1 MHRLMTAGLWVLGLV
16 TVIGGAASADGPPLR
31 WWDQAPL
38 AAVQERLAQGADL
51 TARNGYGQTPLHEA
65 AESNVDPA
73 VVALLL
79 DRGADINAPDLE
91 GTTPLE
97 AAVSE
102 NANLAVVVLLLDR
115 GATVNNPGVVDDMTY
130 LLRRAAAGNANP
142 AVAALLLDRGAD
154 INAPDGNGFTP
165 LHLAA
170 GGNNLAVLALLLDRG
185 ADPTLHV
192 DRHYGGTPLHWAA
205 RLDKDPAVAALLLDR
220 GADINALDLRGQTPL
235 HWAAGQ
241 PSWRNPRAV
250 VALLLDR
257 GADPTLRDHQNR
269 LPVELVGEN
278 SPLQGTDVYGRLQAA
293 R

>member
-16 TVIGGAASADGPPLR
+16 TVVGGAASADGPPLR

-51 TARNGYGQTPLHEA
+51 TVRNDDGQTPLYEA
-65 AESNVDPA
+65 AESNADPA

-79 DRGADINAPDLE
+79 DRGADINAPDLK

-97 AAVSE
+97 AAARS
-102 NANLAVVVLLLDR
+102 NANPAVVALLLDR
-115 GATVNNPGVVDDMTY
+115 GAAVNNTGVVDDMTY
-130 LLRRAAAGNANP
+130 LLTRVAANADPAVVALLLGRGADINAPGVSSFTPLHLAAGGNTRAVVALLLDRGADPILRLHRYNGETPLHYAAGLNKDP
-142 AVAALLLDRGAD
+142 AVVALLLDRGAD
-154 INAPDGNGFTP
+154 INAPD
-165 LHLAA
+165 
-170 GGNNLAVLALLLDRG
+170 
-185 ADPTLHV
+185 
-192 DRHYGGTPLHWAA
+192 
-205 RLDKDPAVAALLLDR
+205 
-220 GADINALDLRGQTPL
+220 LRGQTPL
-235 HWAAGQ
+235 HWAVRRS
-241 PSWRNPRAV
+241 SWRNPLAV